1 MAGLVAAI
9 PGVESV
15 GLSDAL
21 PLGRNRSW
29 GVGTKGVSYPKGEYP
44 DASPRLVDDHYLQ
57 TMQIPLRQGRYFD
70 SRDSGGSEKVAVINE
85 TLARRLWPDHRN
97 PLGQIVDVN
106 GGSRV
111 VGVVENVRHAKLE
124 ESGNG
129 ELYLNYRQCS
139 DWPSLNLV
147 VRSTRPISS
156 LATDVRV
163 VTKAFDPTLPST
175 EFITLAGIVNQAVAP
190 RRLITFLLGAFSSLA
205 LLLAAIGLYG
215 VVAYS
220 VTQRTREIGIRLAVG
235 AQRGDVM
242 NLIVGEGLKMAAA
255 GVALGLVASLLMS
268 HVLRSLLFGVTATD
282 PFVFAANAAI
292 LLLVAVLACAI
303 PARRAA
309 RVDPMVA
316 LRNE

>member
-1 MAGLVAAI
+1 
-9 PGVESV
+9 
-15 GLSDAL
+15 
-21 PLGRNRSW
+21 
-29 GVGTKGVSYPKGEYP
+29 
-44 DASPRLVDDHYLQ
+44 
-57 TMQIPLRQGRYFD
+57 
-70 SRDSGGSEKVAVINE
+70 
-85 TLARRLWPDHRN
+85 
-97 PLGQIVDVN
+97 
-106 GGSRV
+106 
-111 VGVVENVRHAKLE
+111 
-124 ESGNG
+124 
-129 ELYLNYRQCS
+129 
-139 DWPSLNLV
+139 LNLV

-156 LATDVRV
+156 LAPDVRV
-163 VTKAFDPTLPST
+163 VAKAFDPTLPST
-175 EFITLAGIVNQAVAP
+175 EFITLAGIVDQAVAP